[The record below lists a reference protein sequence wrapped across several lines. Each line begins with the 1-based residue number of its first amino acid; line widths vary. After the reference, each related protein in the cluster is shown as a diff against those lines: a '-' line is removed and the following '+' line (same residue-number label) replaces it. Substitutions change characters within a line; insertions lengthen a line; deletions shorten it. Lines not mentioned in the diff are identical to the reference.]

1 MVTSMWRDV
10 IELGNYTET
19 TVNGEI
25 VRTPTYT
32 TVYAMKKGVGRK
44 EFYDAHNVGL
54 KPEIVFKIRSADFTN
69 HDIVR
74 YGGVIYSVIRSYE
87 SGEFTELVVSSSVGA
102 LNG

>member
-1 MVTSMWRDV
+1 MWRDV

-32 TVYAMKKGVGRK
+32 SVYAMKKGVGRK

-54 KPEIVFKIRSADFTN
+54 KA
-69 HDIVR
+69 
-74 YGGVIYSVIRSYE
+74 
-87 SGEFTELVVSSSVGA
+87 
-102 LNG
+102 

>member
-1 MVTSMWRDV
+1 MWRDV
-10 IELGNYTET
+10 IELGQYTET

-32 TVYAMKKGVGRK
+32 QVYAMKKGVGRK

-54 KPEIVFKIRSADFTN
+54 TPEVVFKIRSADFSN
-69 HDIVR
+69 HDIIR
-74 YGGVIYSVIRSYE
+74 YGGIIYSIIRSYE
-87 SGEFTELVVSSSVGA
+87 SGEFTEIIGSSSVGV